1 MDNEVTEKEEGKKEV
16 RMSLPEDVHSRV
28 VKYQARLIGRK
39 GEKVT
44 LPDTCVE
51 IIDRATRSVK

>member
-28 VKYQARLIGRK
+28 VKYQARLIGRR

-44 LPDTCVE
+44 LPDACVALL
-51 IIDRATRSVK
+51 DKATKSLK